1 MAESPEIH
9 YAKSGDRHVAYQ
21 TLGEGPIDLLGLN
34 TGCNIWLDR
43 DDEPH
48 WSRFDD
54 RLASFSRLIRF
65 DPSGVGLSDP
75 LAGGSRPTIEYWT
88 EDAVAVL
95 DAVGSRRAALLGVSI
110 GGFVAM
116 MLAAT
121 HPERISSLVLVHCFA
136 RMARDA
142 DYPAGWPQELI
153 DHFVESVTDP
163 SYQGD
168 VVDDLALTAPSLAR
182 DVEFRSWW
190 KRAGE
195 RSASPATAKAQDV
208 LTTTADVR
216 SVIPLIDV
224 PTLVLHRVDN
234 PFLLIGQGRYLAE
247 HISGAK
253 LIELPG
259 QDHIPFAGETDM
271 LLEEIEEFLT
281 GTRGTTNTD
290 RALATILFTDIVES
304 TKRAAGTGDRRWR
317 ELLDNHDR
325 MASRQVH
332 RFGGRQIN
340 TTGDG
345 VFATFDGPARAIQSG
360 LAICEGAHQ
369 LGIELRVGIHTGEV
383 EKRGDDIAGLAVHI
397 ASRVEAM
404 AEPGQVLVSR
414 TVVDLMAGS
423 AIDFVDRGER
433 VLKGVPGTWRLFS
446 VATYLGTGEGAPHP

>member
-1 MAESPEIH
+1 M
-9 YAKSGDRHVAYQ
+9 
-21 TLGEGPIDLLGLN
+21 
-34 TGCNIWLDR
+34 
-43 DDEPH
+43 
-48 WSRFDD
+48 
-54 RLASFSRLIRF
+54 
-65 DPSGVGLSDP
+65 
-75 LAGGSRPTIEYWT
+75 
-88 EDAVAVL
+88 
-95 DAVGSRRAALLGVSI
+95 
-110 GGFVAM
+110 
-116 MLAAT
+116 
-121 HPERISSLVLVHCFA
+121 
-136 RMARDA
+136 
-142 DYPAGWPQELI
+142 

-163 SYQGD
+163 DHQGD
-168 VVDDLALTAPSLAR
+168 VIDDLGLTAPSLAH

-208 LTTTADVR
+208 LTTSTDVR
-216 SVIPLIDV
+216 TVIPLIDI

-234 PFLLIGQGRYLAE
+234 LFLRIGHGRYLAE

-259 QDHIPFAGETDM
+259 EDHIPFAGDTDM

-281 GTRGTTNTD
+281 GTRGTPNTD
-290 RALATILFTDIVES
+290 RALQTILFTDIVES

-360 LAICEGAHQ
+360 LAICDGAHQ
-369 LGIELRVGIHTGEV
+369 LGVELRVGIHTGEV
-383 EKRGDDIAGLAVHI
+383 ERRGDDIAGLAVHI
-397 ASRVEAM
+397 ASRVEAL

-446 VATYLGTGEGAPHP
+446 VAAGLGTSSGASHP